1 MAATEIVIQIPL
13 ETKWTKWRVELDR
26 WRRCYSFMQLQFGHH
41 SKLGEMPIPM
51 PEKRQLKNEIR
62 FHSSEA
68 QHFSF
73 LCASR
78 PKMSPML
85 LRLGVCLAMVSS
97 AALFAFCPDP
107 FGDRAYLNSR
117 WLASDTLTYK
127 YDGYNPITSV
137 FQVFLLSLARRLAF
151 GVGAICT
158 IQALGME
165 TLAFPLLLGITPF
178 KFGLAQ
184 HQVGVVTITIWIW
197 QYRD

>member
-1 MAATEIVIQIPL
+1 VSILSWIRFCLLSEKCALSNYGNISTRFPVWQMAATEIVIQIPL

-26 WRRCYSFMQLQFGHH
+26 WRRCYSFMQLQFGHL

-97 AALFAFCPDP
+97 AALFAFWPDP

-117 WLASDTLTYK
+117 
-127 YDGYNPITSV
+127 
-137 FQVFLLSLARRLAF
+137 
-151 GVGAICT
+151 
-158 IQALGME
+158 
-165 TLAFPLLLGITPF
+165 
-178 KFGLAQ
+178 
-184 HQVGVVTITIWIW
+184 
-197 QYRD
+197 